1 MTTKRRREQIIH
13 LQLINKKEKKEKES
27 NVFTYIYIME
37 NCLDVVGFGSVIYSE
52 PKKKQRQ
59 YQVVTHSKG
68 QLYEG
73 RS

>member
-1 MTTKRRREQIIH
+1 VTTKRRREQIIH
-13 LQLINKKEKKEKES
+13 LQLINKKEKKES